1 MRKILRRSTILICF
15 LYFSGNILAQSTSV
29 NVADLD
35 MKEKIYESLKPKV
48 NRFTKKD
55 FDDLFFEFFQK
66 RTSENIILTK
76 EEYYTYTISIAI
88 YSAKLGLLYKD
99 EKATAE
105 KTKQEWFNKN
115 YEEYY
120 NSKNK

>member
-1 MRKILRRSTILICF
+1 MRKILQRLTILICF
-15 LYFSGNILAQSTSV
+15 LYFSGNIMAQSTSV

-35 MKEKIYESLKPKV
+35 LKEKIYESLKPKV
-48 NRFTKKD
+48 NRFTKKN